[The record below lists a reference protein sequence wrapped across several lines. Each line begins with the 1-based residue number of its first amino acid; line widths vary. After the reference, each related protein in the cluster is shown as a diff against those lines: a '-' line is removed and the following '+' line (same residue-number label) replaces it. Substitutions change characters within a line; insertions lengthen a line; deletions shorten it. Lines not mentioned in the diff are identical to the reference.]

1 MNTPL
6 SLGSRKRRQAPTPE
20 SLSNGVDR
28 RPRKKPKHL
37 HLSRPPPRFWDNL
50 SKPPNPWRARRT
62 RSEKRSRTPGNTCG
76 RSSQY
81 KDCCRKPVVSVRF
94 SIPRGV
100 DARASAPNQT
110 LFKGGRPGFF
120 RNMTKS
126 SLGRRKR
133 GSQSPTKRSSNTT
146 STKSTG
152 PYDRAFQQHLID
164 HGVFPYRY
172 EYPDGGT
179 PPPPDNLEEIRAVL
193 AQPRPSLSPS
203 RFTNDDFKKFEKED
217 AHATKEWQI
226 VANVVPIIEGN
237 IGDRKCVSG
246 QIPFNNLD
254 QLTDGSLVPGNPDRY
269 YGARPEQLDRRIRAD
284 LDGFIVPSTQ
294 HDLPIMPNNILA
306 VKGPDGSAAVAAR
319 QANYDGALGARGIQ
333 GVLSYGSSESQN
345 DGNSRVITS
354 TYHSGTLKMFT
365 SHVKH
370 PTHPGGRPEYVM
382 THLDSWALTGNMGS
396 CRQGLTAYRN
406 GLDWAKHQRDKA
418 IKLAN
423 SRLHTSSVSTQVTGP
438 LTTDQDLVEN
448 NETTSENIRQFSPPE
463 ALSTSQDSESSA
475 DELAM
480 DAPTT
485 KRKPTRG
492 RRVARPAP

>member
-1 MNTPL
+1 MLTRASADKLLLLNHNRTKSTDSL
-6 SLGSRKRRQAPTPE
+6 ERNRRTSIQADRHLGSGTTSA
-20 SLSNGVDR
+20 
-28 RPRKKPKHL
+28 
-37 HLSRPPPRFWDNL
+37 
-50 SKPPNPWRARRT
+50 KPPHPWRAGRT
-62 RSEKRSRTPGNTCG
+62 QSEKRSRAPGSTCG
-76 RSSQY
+76 RSCQY
-81 KDCCRKPVVSVRF
+81 KDYCRKLVLPVRF
-94 SIPRGV
+94 SYLEASTPASLRRIKRFSREGGPDLSDLRG
-100 DARASAPNQT
+100 
-110 LFKGGRPGFF
+110 F
-120 RNMTKS
+120 RNMSQS

-164 HGVFPYRY
+164 HSVFPHSGSCPTSTIVVSFALHER
-172 EYPDGGT
+172 G
-179 PPPPDNLEEIRAVL
+179 LQEI
-193 AQPRPSLSPS
+193 
-203 RFTNDDFKKFEKED
+203 EKED

-226 VANVVPIIEGN
+226 VTNVASIIEGN
-237 IGDRKCVSG
+237 IADRKCVSG

-269 YGARPEQLDRRIRAD
+269 YGARPEQLDRRIRAE

-333 GVLSYGSSESQN
+333 SVLSYENSGPQY
-345 DGNSRVITS
+345 DGNSHVITS

-365 SHVKH
+365 SHVKQ
-370 PTHPGGRPEYVM
+370 PTQSGGRPEYVM
-382 THLDSWALTGNMGS
+382 SHLDSWALTGNIGS

-406 GLDWAKHQRDKA
+406 GLDWAKTQRHEA

-423 SRLHTSSVSTQVTGP
+423 SAVRTSSVSTRAAEESIIETP
-438 LTTDQDLVEN
+438 SEDTTQPSP
-448 NETTSENIRQFSPPE
+448 SEV
-463 ALSTSQDSESSA
+463 LSTSQDSETSA

-485 KRKPTRG
+485 KRKKADG
-492 RRVARPAP
+492 KG

>member
-1 MNTPL
+1 MQRPAAPPL
-6 SLGSRKRRQAPTPE
+6 SAPC
-20 SLSNGVDR
+20 
-28 RPRKKPKHL
+28 
-37 HLSRPPPRFWDNL
+37 DNL
-50 SKPPNPWRARRT
+50 SKTPLIRGALGELDRRIAVEHPGTPADDRPNTRTAAANRSFQSASAYLEASTPAHLRRI
-62 RSEKRSRTPGNTCG
+62 K
-76 RSSQY
+76 
-81 KDCCRKPVVSVRF
+81 RF
-94 SIPRGV
+94 SREGGPDLSDLRG
-100 DARASAPNQT
+100 
-110 LFKGGRPGFF
+110 F

-203 RFTNDDFKKFEKED
+203 RFKNDDFKKFEKED
-217 AHATKEWQI
+217 AHATTEWQI

-294 HDLPIMPNNILA
+294 HDWKIMPNNILA

-333 GVLSYGSSESQN
+333 GVLSYGGSESQN

-480 DAPTT
+480 DTPTT

>member
-1 MNTPL
+1 MCTQRTRL
-6 SLGSRKRRQAPTPE
+6 AQAQTGSYSLNRYRPS
-20 SLSNGVDR
+20 VDR

-50 SKPPNPWRARRT
+50 SKTPLIRGALGKLDRRNAVEHPGTPADDRPNTRT
-62 RSEKRSRTPGNTCG
+62 AAASRSFQS
-76 RSSQY
+76 
-81 KDCCRKPVVSVRF
+81 
-94 SIPRGV
+94 
-100 DARASAPNQT
+100 ASAYLRRRRPRVCAESNAFQGE
-110 LFKGGRPGFF
+110 GGPDL
-120 RNMTKS
+120 S
-126 SLGRRKR
+126 DLR
-133 GSQSPTKRSSNTT
+133 GLQHDG
-146 STKSTG
+146 TKSTG

-164 HGVFPYRY
+164 HSVFPTDMSTQMAA
-172 EYPDGGT
+172 PLHL
-179 PPPPDNLEEIRAVL
+179 PDNLEELERFL
-193 AQPRPSLSPS
+193 PNLGHHCLLP

-237 IGDRKCVSG
+237 IVDRKCVSG

-284 LDGFIVPSTQ
+284 LMGFIVPSTQ

-370 PTHPGGRPEYVM
+370 PTHPGGRPDLPQWPGLGE
-382 THLDSWALTGNMGS
+382 TPKG
-396 CRQGLTAYRN
+396 QGY
-406 GLDWAKHQRDKA
+406 KA
-418 IKLAN
+418 
-423 SRLHTSSVSTQVTGP
+423 G
-438 LTTDQDLVEN
+438 E
-448 NETTSENIRQFSPPE
+448 
-463 ALSTSQDSESSA
+463 
-475 DELAM
+475 
-480 DAPTT
+480 
-485 KRKPTRG
+485 
-492 RRVARPAP
+492 